1 MKNPDEL
8 VPMEP
13 HLKYQDIHAPLR
25 RGVFIGKFPN
35 FKIRFEVDTR
45 LWRSIERSKLIRTHR
60 FAHQCGSFTQYNSRL
75 YFQPAFFY

>member
-25 RGVFIGKFPN
+25 RGVFIGKLLN
-35 FKIRFEVDTR
+35 CEIVQLGNWEIEVT
-45 LWRSIERSKLIRTHR
+45 KLRRACLNGTVD
-60 FAHQCGSFTQYNSRL
+60 
-75 YFQPAFFY
+75 